1 MDLQKSKKNYWT
13 RKAKEEN
20 YPARSV
26 YKLQEIDRE
35 FELVKLG
42 QKALDLGVAPG
53 SWLLYLSQQVGDNG
67 QVVGIDIVDLRIDL
81 PKNTIFIL
89 KNVLDDDW
97 QDLAVLK
104 EKYDLVASDLAP
116 STTGIHFK
124 DVADSL
130 ELSHRALEIA
140 QAVLVKGGHFVC
152 KIFEGEGVSEFVKL
166 VEQYFEK
173 VKRYHPKA
181 VRKGSKEFY
190 LVAKNY
196 QS

>member
-1 MDLQKSKKNYWT
+1 MYK
-13 RKAKEEN
+13 N

-35 FELVKLG
+35 FGLVKPG

-53 SWLLYLSQQVGDNG
+53 SWLLYLSQQVGEKG
-67 QVVGIDIVDLRIDL
+67 QVVGVDIVDLRIDL
-81 PKNTIFIL
+81 PQNTTFIL
-89 KNVLDDDW
+89 KNVLDEDW
-97 QDLAVLK
+97 LDLAVLK
-104 EKYDLVASDLAP
+104 EKYNLVVSDMAP

-130 ELSHRALEIA
+130 ELSHRALEIV

-152 KIFEGEGVSEFVKL
+152 KIFEGEGVSGFVKL

-173 VKRYHPKA
+173 VKRYHPQA

-196 QS
+196 QL